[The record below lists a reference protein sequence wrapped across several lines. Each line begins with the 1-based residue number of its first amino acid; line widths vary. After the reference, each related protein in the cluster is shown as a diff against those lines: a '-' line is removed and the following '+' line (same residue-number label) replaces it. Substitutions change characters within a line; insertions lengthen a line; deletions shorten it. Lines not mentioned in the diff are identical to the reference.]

1 MPHLDVNGAALYYET
16 DGHISHPAVLL
27 IHAGVANLRMWDT
40 LVPALSEDHFVVR
53 YDTRGFGSTSC
64 SNDEFSDR
72 TDARDILD
80 HLGLERA
87 TIVGCSRGGGI
98 AIDFTLE
105 HPDRSAGL
113 VTIGAGPSGFPDLE
127 PSDREHEILD
137 AMDRAFEAQDWA
149 TLNELE
155 VRLWTIG
162 PLRDQSALES
172 GFVDLAYSLNRV
184 NLAHV
189 EEKPRPIELDPP
201 AYDRLVDIAV
211 PTLVTVGEDDVT
223 EDLAAFEYLAA
234 TVPGVTSARFA
245 DAAHLPSVERPED
258 FNRLL
263 LGWLALHEL

>member
-27 IHAGVANLRMWDT
+27 IHAGVANLRMWDP
-40 LVPALSEDHFVVR
+40 LVPALSDDHFVVR
-53 YDTRGFGSTSC
+53 YDTRGFGSTRSQ
-64 SNDEFSDR
+64 NAPFSDR

-105 HPDRSAGL
+105 HPERSAGL
-113 VTIGAGPSGFPDLE
+113 VTIGAGPSGFPDIE
-127 PSDREHEILD
+127 PTDREDEILD
-137 AMDRAFEAQDWA
+137 AMDRAYEARDWA
-149 TLNELE
+149 ALNELE

-162 PLRDQSALES
+162 PLREQSSLEP
-172 GFVDLAYSLNRV
+172 GFVDLAYSLNRA
-184 NLAHV
+184 NLSHV
-189 EEKPRPIELDPP
+189 DERPVPIQLDPP

-223 EDLAAFEYLAA
+223 ADLAAFEYLAA
-234 TVPGVTSARFA
+234 TVPRVTSARFA
-245 DAAHLPSVERPED
+245 DAAHLPSVERPEA
-258 FNRLL
+258 FNRVLV
-263 LGWLALHEL
+263 GWLALHAL